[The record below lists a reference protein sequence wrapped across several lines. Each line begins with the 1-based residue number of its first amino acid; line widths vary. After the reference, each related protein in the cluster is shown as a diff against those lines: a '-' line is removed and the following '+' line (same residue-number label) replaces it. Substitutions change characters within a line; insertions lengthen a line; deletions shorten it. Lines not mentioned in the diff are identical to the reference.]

1 MTLVIPN
8 HFLEKEPHNG
18 INADD
23 IFTVSYISKED
34 NDNIVVRNVMHVMIM
49 LVEGT
54 KHLQY
59 KDTQKVLEAGD
70 IFFLT
75 QGNYFMREVLGKDGK
90 YESIMVCFDD
100 TFVLDFID
108 KYKVDLDASLQSS
121 VVSFTSIGLLKDL
134 MHSYLQYVHV
144 SFEHKGQIVKLKTE
158 EIFLHLL
165 GEHNIAFCTYL
176 KEVATSSKE
185 RLRYILEANLDL
197 LESVDDM
204 CRLTRLSKSEL
215 RAKMKSSFSMQP
227 KEWLD
232 SKRLEE
238 AALLLKNSDEP
249 IGAIATTCGYSTLS
263 WFGVQFKKAYGFTPK
278 AYREQ
283 NR

>member
-1 MTLVIPN
+1 MTFVIPN
-8 HFLEKEPHNG
+8 HFLDKEPQNV
-18 INADD
+18 ISTDN
-23 IFTVSYISKED
+23 IFTVSYMSKEN

-59 KDTQKVLEAGD
+59 KDTKKVLEAGD

-100 TFVLDFID
+100 TFVLDFIA
-108 KYKVDLDASLQSS
+108 KYKVELDTSLQSS
-121 VVSFTSIGLLKDL
+121 VVSFTSSGALKGL
-134 MHSYLQYVHV
+134 MQSYLQYIHA
-144 SFEHKGQIVKLKTE
+144 SFEHKGEIVKLKTE

-165 GEHNIAFCTYL
+165 DEKKIEFCAYL

-185 RLRYILEANLDL
+185 RLQYVLEANLDL
-197 LESVDDM
+197 LTSVDDM
-204 CRLTRLSKSEL
+204 CKLTRLSKSEL
-215 RAKMKSSFSMQP
+215 RAKMKSTFSMQP

-238 AALLLKNSDEP
+238 ATLLLKNSDDT
-249 IGAIATTCGYSTLS
+249 IGSIATTCGYSTLS
-263 WFGVQFKKAYGFTPK
+263 WFGMQFKKVHGVSPK
-278 AYREQ
+278 VYREQ

>member
-1 MTLVIPN
+1 MTFVIPN
-8 HFLEKEPHNG
+8 DFLDREPQNV

-23 IFTVSYISKED
+23 IFTVSYISKEN
-34 NDNIVVRNVMHVMIM
+34 NDNIVVRNVMHMMIM

-59 KDTQKVLEAGD
+59 KDTKKVLNAGD

-75 QGNYFMREVLGKDGK
+75 QGNYFMREVLGKHGK

-100 TFVLDFID
+100 TFVLDFIA
-108 KYKVDLDASLQSS
+108 KYKIDLGISSQSS
-121 VVSFTSIGLLKDL
+121 VVSFTSKGALKGL
-134 MHSYLQYVHV
+134 MNSYLQYIHS
-144 SFEHKGQIVKLKTE
+144 SFEHKGEIVKLKTE

-165 GEHNIAFCTYL
+165 DENKMEFFTYL

-197 LESVDDM
+197 LDSVDDM

-215 RAKMKSSFSMQP
+215 RAKMKSLFSMQP

-232 SKRLEE
+232 SKRLEK
-238 AALLLKNSDEP
+238 ATLMLKNADDT
-249 IGAIATTCGYSTLS
+249 IGSIATTCGYSTLS
-263 WFGVQFKKAYGFTPK
+263 WFGVQFKKAYGVSPK
-278 AYREQ
+278 TYREQ